1 MMKTINHRRNNKG
14 AMIIFTCF
22 LIGII
27 ALPMI
32 GMFTFEVVRATT
44 IREQLRTASQAA
56 ALAGAAKL
64 ASSDNTDPIK
74 THNEAIQAALEAF
87 RANAI
92 SEFSL
97 TAATKAGSINY
108 APPADQ
114 AGVYIELLDPNS
126 TPPNKPVSIG
136 DTNGRI
142 VHVVGLFGLK
152 PVFGN
157 FLGITGPFTVRAD
170 GSGRVPQLDIVLC
183 FDVSGSID
191 DQTPV
196 TFIKRFWNPGTS
208 RIEYQ
213 TTTAKPGAPTP
224 GGLAQGPLFDIV
236 APQPTGTGLNAHLP
250 QTLSASSVSGTGRPL
265 YFSPS
270 LRGSPNSGSPPG
282 NYPGGGSL
290 GNQYTYTDLIVN
302 INENADG
309 SISLPWVSP
318 NGFYYP
324 NKETVLEAARG
335 NLESVA
341 VFNSARLNTVPELV
355 TVAPN
360 PGYQADYIA
369 NARKKIRPL
378 YDAQEAAKEF
388 FTIMNTNTEAN
399 FGFVSFSTSAGTSPG
414 ETVPANN
421 ISDNYPAGGVGN
433 FPRPAIKLD
442 KENTKYNEIIN
453 VIPTTVAYGNTN
465 IGDALL
471 KAKEQLVQEHRP
483 GAKRAIVLFTDGQP
497 TSPGAGG
504 SPWSYARSIAQQ
516 IKDEGIP
523 IYTIGL
529 AQNSQVIPGE
539 CNILNDD
546 PNKPV
551 TYTDQFGVPQTYV
564 PGGSNPGVSYIA
576 GNGGKFF
583 LVTSTANL
591 RLTFENIARQLVQL
605 VSVE

>member
-1 MMKTINHRRNNKG
+1 MKGRMIRNRKG

-44 IREQLRTASQAA
+44 IREQLRSASQAA

-64 ASSDNTDPIK
+64 ASSDNVDPTA

-92 SEFSL
+92 SEFTL
-97 TAATKAGSINY
+97 TAATQANSADY
-108 APPADQ
+108 TPPADQ
-114 AGVYIELLDPNS
+114 AGIYIELLDPNS
-126 TPPNKPVSIG
+126 SPPNQPVPVG

-152 PVFGN
+152 PVFGT
-157 FLGITGPFTVRAD
+157 FLGINGPFTVRAD
-170 GSGRVPQLDIVLC
+170 GNGRVPQLDIVLC

-196 TFIKRFWNPGTS
+196 SFIKRYWNSGTS
-208 RIEYQ
+208 RVEYQ
-213 TTTAKPGAPTP
+213 LINAKPGAPTP
-224 GGLAQGPLFDIV
+224 GGKAHGPIFDIIGPP
-236 APQPTGTGLNAHLP
+236 ATGTGLNAHLP
-250 QTLSASSVSGTGRPL
+250 QTLTASSTSGTSRKL

-270 LRGSPNSGSPPG
+270 LRGTPNTGSPPG
-282 NYPGGGSL
+282 NYPGGGST
-290 GNQYTYTDLIVN
+290 GDQFTYTDLIVN
-302 INENADG
+302 ISENPDG
-309 SISLPWVSP
+309 SLSLPWTSP
-318 NGFYYP
+318 AGFYYP
-324 NKETVLEAARG
+324 NKETIVEAARG

-341 VFNSARLNTVPELV
+341 AFNSAQLSSVPELV
-355 TVAPN
+355 TVAPQA
-360 PGYQADYIA
+360 GYQADYVA

-378 YDAQEAAKEF
+378 YDAQEAAKQF

-399 FGFVSFSTSAGTSPG
+399 FGFVSFSTSAGTSPT

-421 ISDNYPAGGVGN
+421 ISDNYPAGGVGD
-433 FPRPAIKLD
+433 FPRPSVKLN
-442 KENTKYNEIIN
+442 KTNTKYTEILAA
-453 VIPTTVAYGNTN
+453 IPTTVAYGSTN

-497 TSPGAGG
+497 TAPGNGG
-504 SPWSYARSIAQQ
+504 NPWSYARNVAQQ

-539 CNILNDD
+539 VNILNDD
-546 PNKPV
+546 PNKTI
-551 TYTDQFGVPQTYV
+551 TYTDQNGIPQSYT
-564 PGGSNPGVSYIA
+564 PGSSNPGVSHIA

-605 VSVE
+605 VSID